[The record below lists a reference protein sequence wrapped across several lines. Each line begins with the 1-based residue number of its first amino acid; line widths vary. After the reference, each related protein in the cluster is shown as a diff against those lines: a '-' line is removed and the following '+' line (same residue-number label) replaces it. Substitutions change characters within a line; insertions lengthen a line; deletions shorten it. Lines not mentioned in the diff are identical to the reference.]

1 MCRALATMNR
11 LARPWLIPDVF
22 RPSTR
27 LDSVLQRVILAR
39 MGTRRTFVQQLA
51 GIILTGA
58 GPREAFSL
66 ARRDRRPGLP
76 HPDPRPG
83 ITGENVLPESELGTK
98 RRVLEAYEA
107 ARTHPEIFDGVYCAC
122 RCDKSMNHRSLLSC
136 FESRQAI
143 GCMACREEAELV
155 GRLASDGKTLEEIRL
170 AVDKE
175 FGD

>member
-1 MCRALATMNR
+1 MIGRRAFLLHAATAVA
-11 LARPWLIPDVF
+11 LL
-22 RPSTR
+22 
-27 LDSVLQRVILAR
+27 
-39 MGTRRTFVQQLA
+39 GTDRDAFA
-51 GIILTGA
+51 GILTHK
-58 GPREAFSL
+58 
-66 ARRDRRPGLP
+66 RRDLP

-83 ITGENVLPESELGTK
+83 ITGENVLPESEVGTK
-98 RRVLEAYEA
+98 RRVVEAYAA

-155 GRLASDGKTLEEIRL
+155 GRLARDGKSLDEIRL

>member
-1 MCRALATMNR
+1 M
-11 LARPWLIPDVF
+11 I
-22 RPSTR
+22 
-27 LDSVLQRVILAR
+27 
-39 MGTRRTFVQQLA
+39 GRRTFLLRAAVIVALL
-51 GIILTGA
+51 GTD
-58 GPREAFSL
+58 RDAFAHAL
-66 ARRDRRPGLP
+66 RRKRPGLP

-83 ITGENVLPESELGTK
+83 ITGENVLAESELGTK
-98 RRVLEAYEA
+98 RRVVEAYAA

-155 GRLASDGKTLEEIRL
+155 GRLAGDGKSLEEIRL
-170 AVDKE
+170 AVDTE